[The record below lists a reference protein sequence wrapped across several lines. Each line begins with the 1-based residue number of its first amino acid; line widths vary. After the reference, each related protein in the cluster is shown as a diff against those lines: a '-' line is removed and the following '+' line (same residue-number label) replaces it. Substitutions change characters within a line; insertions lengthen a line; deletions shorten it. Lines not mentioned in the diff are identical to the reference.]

1 MPHHKKLCK
10 IIDNIGEELDL
21 MPKIARVNRHQYSE
35 STEILRFRQEREYR
49 NYSNSDFHFSANNKY
64 KNDERYSSL
73 RKSNRPLK
81 RKRKKTNP
89 LHFLIFSSLVMLLFC
104 TALPFSFNNITKAM
118 FVPTPYKSIQ
128 TDMYDLSFPTTK
140 YLSNSW
146 FEGKRMF
153 SFSANE
159 KKSQMIPIKE
169 NVNMPV
175 LKQELL
181 TLMENYK
188 TIKPAIFVWDY
199 ETQNY
204 VDINASES
212 YATASIIKIPV
223 LIDVFKSIEAGQFS
237 LDDKI
242 PLTEYYKTEGSG
254 SLQFKARDSEYTID
268 KLAEVMIT
276 ESDNSATN
284 MLISQV
290 GSMTDVNQSIRDW
303 GLKETKVQTWL
314 PDLKGTNRTTAREMA
329 TMLYNID
336 ENDKFLSASSRNKIF
351 NYMGHVHNNRLIQ
364 AGLGADAVF
373 LHKTGDIGSML
384 GDAGI
389 VIAPNG
395 KKYIV
400 VILANRPH
408 NSFAG
413 KEFIVKASEIIYK
426 YMVR

>member
-1 MPHHKKLCK
+1 MVN
-10 IIDNIGEELDL
+10 NIGEEFDL
-21 MPKIARVNRHQYSE
+21 MPKIARINRQKYTE
-35 STEILRFRQEREYR
+35 SAQVLRFSQTKHYNQSEY
-49 NYSNSDFHFSANNKY
+49 SDYNFSANVQNESVK
-64 KNDERYSSL
+64 RYSSL
-73 RKSNRPLK
+73 REHNRPKRTKTK
-81 RKRKKTNP
+81 RKNP
-89 LHFLIFSSLVMLLFC
+89 LHFLISSSLILLLFC
-104 TALPFSFNNITKAM
+104 TAMPYSFNKVTKAI
-118 FVPTPYKSIQ
+118 FNPTPYKSIQ

-146 FEGKRMF
+146 FEGRRMF
-153 SFSANE
+153 GYSADS
-159 KKSQMIPIKE
+159 KHAQMIPLKE

-181 TLMENYK
+181 TLMENYQ
-188 TIKPAIFVWDY
+188 TVKPAIFVWDY

-204 VDINASES
+204 IDINASES

-237 LDDKI
+237 LDDKM
-242 PLTEYYKTEGSG
+242 PLTEYYRTEGSG
-254 SLQFKARDSEYTID
+254 SLQFKARNSQYSID
-268 KLAEVMIT
+268 KLAELMIT

-284 MLISQV
+284 MLVSKV

-303 GLKETKVQTWL
+303 GLKNTTIQTWL
-314 PDLKGTNRTTAREMA
+314 PDLSGTNRTTAREMA

-336 ENDKFLSASSRNKIF
+336 ENDKFLSQASRNKIL

-364 AGLGADAVF
+364 AGLSPDAIF

-413 KEFIVKASEIIYK
+413 KEFIVKASEIIYN
-426 YMVR
+426 YMVK

>member
-1 MPHHKKLCK
+1 
-10 IIDNIGEELDL
+10 
-21 MPKIARVNRHQYSE
+21 MPKIARVRRQKYTE
-35 STEILRFRQEREYR
+35 SAQVLNFRQTREY
-49 NYSNSDFHFSANNKY
+49 SQTGVSDFHFHNEPSTHYA
-64 KNDERYSSL
+64 SL
-73 RKSNRPLK
+73 RQANRPKKHKTKTKK
-81 RKRKKTNP
+81 RNR
-89 LHFLIFSSLVMLLFC
+89 LHFLISSCLLLSLFF
-104 TALPFSFNNITKAM
+104 TAMPYSFNKITKSI
-118 FVPTPYKSIQ
+118 FTPTPYKSIQ
-128 TDMYDLSFPTTK
+128 TDMYDLSFPTTR

-146 FEGKRMF
+146 FGNRRMF
-153 SFSANE
+153 NYSANS
-159 KKSQMIPIKE
+159 KNAQMVPLKE

-181 TLMENYK
+181 NLMDNYQ
-188 TIKPAIFVWDY
+188 TVKPAIFVWDY

-204 VDINASES
+204 IDINASES

-237 LDDKI
+237 LDDKM
-242 PLTEYYKTEGSG
+242 PLTEYYRTEGSG
-254 SLQFKARDSEYTID
+254 SLQFKARDSQYTID
-268 KLAEVMIT
+268 KLAEIMIT

-284 MLISQV
+284 MLISKV

-314 PDLKGTNRTTAREMA
+314 PDLSGTNRTTAREMA

-336 ENDKFLSASSRNKIF
+336 ENDKFLSPTSRNIML
-351 NYMGHVHNNRLIQ
+351 NYMAHVHNNRLIQ
-364 AGLGADAVF
+364 AGLGEGAVF

-389 VIAPNG
+389 VITPNG
-395 KKYIV
+395 KKYII

-413 KEFIVKASEIIYK
+413 KEFIVNASQIIYN
-426 YMVR
+426 YMVK